1 MAITTIP
8 WGDGSGDNIY
18 LSAPS
23 QTGDQ
28 SVSVTSDANTGAAR
42 SKVLTFSASGVPS
55 VSLTINQE
63 AGGLPYTPINY
74 IQTDGTAYIDT
85 GVSGSSPKSSEL
97 KVMIPNTTNC
107 VMLGKGNV
115 NTSSQVA
122 SMFSLVYLNGSR
134 ACFGYRFRYLTGA
147 PSVSESITNQTP
159 FIVRTQLKAGSQY
172 IGVKEDGDTEWTSLS
187 KTQATETT
195 GSTNLYLFRTNYSST
210 PLPCPS
216 GSRVYYCKIY
226 SDYNLSTLVF
236 DGVPCIYNGE
246 YGLWD
251 KVSDSFF
258 GNASGSGAFT
268 GA

>member
-28 SVSVTSDANTGAAR
+28 SVSVTSDPNTGAAR
-42 SKVLTFSASGVPS
+42 SKVVTFSAAGVPS
-55 VSLTINQE
+55 VTLTITQD
-63 AGGLPYTPINY
+63 GLPYTPLTY

-85 GVSGSSPKSSEL
+85 GVPGSSPKSSEL
-97 KVMIPNTTNC
+97 KVMIPDSTNC
-107 VMLGKGNV
+107 VMLGKGNI

-122 SMFSLVYLNGSR
+122 SMFVLLYMNGSR
-134 ACFGYRFRYLTGA
+134 ACFGFRYRFLSGA
-147 PSVSESITNQTP
+147 PNVSTSITNQTP
-159 FIVRTQLKAGSQY
+159 FVVRTQLKAGSQL
-172 IGVKEDGDTEWTSLS
+172 IGVKEEGDTEWTSLS
-187 KTQATETT
+187 KTQGTAST
-195 GSTNLYLFRTNYSST
+195 GSDNLYLFRDNYSSA

-226 SDYNLSTLVF
+226 SDYDLTTLVF
-236 DGVPCIYNGE
+236 DGVPCYYNGE

-258 GNASGSGAFT
+258 GNAAGSGAFT